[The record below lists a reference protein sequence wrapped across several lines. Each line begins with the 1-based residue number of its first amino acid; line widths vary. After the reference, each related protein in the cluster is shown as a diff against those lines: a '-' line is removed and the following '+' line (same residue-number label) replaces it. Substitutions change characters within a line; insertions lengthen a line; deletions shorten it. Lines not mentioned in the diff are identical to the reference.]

1 MVIGSGSMVVPSDVG
16 FCSTAVVVESKSSKP
31 MVVESVT
38 IGVVVSA
45 GGVVVA
51 VKMVVVR
58 IVTVC
63 VNELIYNS

>member
-1 MVIGSGSMVVPSDVG
+1 MIGGGSMIVPSDVG
-16 FCSTAVVVESKSSKP
+16 FCSISVVVESRSSKP
-31 MVVESVT
+31 VVVEPVA

-51 VKMVVVR
+51 AKVVVVG

-63 VNELIYNS
+63 VMN

>member
-1 MVIGSGSMVVPSDVG
+1 
-16 FCSTAVVVESKSSKP
+16 

-45 GGVVVA
+45 GGVIIESVAIGMVVSAGGVVVA
-51 VKMVVVR
+51 AKMVVVT